1 MLRLLRQEFVVEA
14 AAVADAV
21 ARRVKGQP
29 GHQDQSVGIVSLRTV
44 CQRFRNAAVPGGDV
58 LQTGEPDE
66 THGVSKHLGHGN
78 PLAAVQ
84 GGLEELQGTYFLIIR
99 QIAIDRLGSFIEG
112 EARAFRVS
120 SRLQASIWAGVMAAF
135 WRRILERN
143 AFLSTDNPPVTFF
156 LSLLY
161 RKRRI
166 RQSKRKYRPGRVCA
180 K

>member
-1 MLRLLRQEFVVEA
+1 M
-14 AAVADAV
+14 
-21 ARRVKGQP
+21 
-29 GHQDQSVGIVSLRTV
+29 GIVSLRTV

-66 THGVSKHLGHGN
+66 THGVAKHLGHGN

-112 EARAFRVS
+112 RGQGLPGQLPAASLNLGRSHGRLLAPNFRAQR
-120 SRLQASIWAGVMAAF
+120 
-135 WRRILERN
+135 
-143 AFLSTDNPPVTFF
+143 FLIHRQPSCYF
-156 LSLLY
+156 LFCLY
-161 RKRRI
+161 CTGNGRI
-166 RQSKRKYRPGRVCA
+166 RQSKRKYRPGRVCV